1 MVERPQAGQPLKLS
15 AKALGDAYEAGEWY
29 ANRKRLGQGLDLS
42 LSPVN
47 PAVVRVRNDSGG
59 DLTAG
64 AVIEIGQPTLTS
76 LARKSLWF
84 SAAARSG
91 NDPVCAVLL
100 ESIPED
106 KYGDAQLAGVCL
118 ADVDIDD
125 IDHTHARVVPGST
138 RLQSDFGGWCRL
150 LYPAASAGDGQRV
163 AVLLGDYGPTIRKAK
178 ASGTITAGSSGTA
191 NVWING
197 ASRGSVTAYLDWMD
211 SAGNIGSN
219 TEILIQYFHDQDR
232 WQVVGAECST

>member
-1 MVERPQAGQPLKLS
+1 MVQRPQAGQPLRIS
-15 AKALGDAYEAGEWY
+15 AGALGDAYDAGQWY
-29 ANRKRLGQGLDLS
+29 AQQQRLGGGGA
-42 LSPVN
+42 PPFVGVN
-47 PAVVRVRNDSGG
+47 PCVVRVKNNSGG

-64 AVIEIGQPTLTS
+64 AVVEIGAPTVTAS
-76 LARKSLWF
+76 RKILWF
-84 SAAARSG
+84 SAIARAG
-91 NDPVCAVLL
+91 NDPCCGVLL
-100 ESIPED
+100 QPIKSG
-106 KYGDAQLAGVCL
+106 KYGDCQLSGICL
-118 ADVDIDD
+118 ADVDVDD
-125 IDHTHARVVPGST
+125 TDHTHVRVVPGST
-138 RLQSDFGGWCRL
+138 RLQSDFGGWARL
-150 LYPAASAGDGQRV
+150 VKNPGSTGDGQSV